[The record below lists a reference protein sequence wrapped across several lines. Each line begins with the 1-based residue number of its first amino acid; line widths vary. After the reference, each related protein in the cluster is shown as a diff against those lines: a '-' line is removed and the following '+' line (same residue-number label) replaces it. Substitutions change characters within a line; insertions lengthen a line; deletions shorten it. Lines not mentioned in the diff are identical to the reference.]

1 MSTTTFPAAYEVK
14 RAVVETVTDSNDP
27 EQVLE
32 IPRQDLGN
40 IPRMQ
45 KGLHSSGI
53 RHIWLASGHEKM
65 ILNMHQELDR
75 YLKA

>member
-1 MSTTTFPAAYEVK
+1 M
-14 RAVVETVTDSNDP
+14 TDTNDP
-27 EQVLE
+27 EQVLL

-45 KGLHSSGI
+45 KGLHSRGM
-53 RHIWLASGHEKM
+53 RQTWLANEQEKI

-75 YLKA
+75 YLQAE

>member
-1 MSTTTFPAAYEVK
+1 MEERGLFRLCCRK
-14 RAVVETVTDSNDP
+14 RNRRMK
-27 EQVLE
+27 
-32 IPRQDLGN
+32 PRQDLGN

-45 KGLHSSGI
+45 KGLHSRGI
-53 RHIWLASGHEKM
+53 RHIWLASHHEKI

>member
-1 MSTTTFPAAYEVK
+1 V
-14 RAVVETVTDSNDP
+14 R
-27 EQVLE
+27 L